1 MAEERAKKLA
11 LNKKK
16 VAEAKAAFAVEQAK
30 LAEKLVLTVAIIS
43 DSFNKNDEDNQ
54 FTTKV
59 NALSSGT
66 FQRRS
71 AEFKI
76 L

>member
-30 LAEKLVLTVAIIS
+30 LAEKLVLTLAIMS

-54 FTTKV
+54 LIKCFIVWDISEKV
-59 NALSSGT
+59 S
-66 FQRRS
+66 R
-71 AEFKI
+71 I
-76 L
+76 